1 MPKSIIIMNV
11 SNVQREEI
19 ELLLIVVVVSI
30 RDLDLSAKSPLSM
43 YYVSWTSPSLATTT
57 TTPIIIIAYHR
68 FTIIAITFLIHQ
80 LLPQCTWPTIWN
92 KEKNWNTGLSKE
104 DSSWWKSPLTVC
116 SWLLLNWDTLLILYS
131 YIVG

>member
-57 TTPIIIIAYHR
+57 TTPIIIIAYHC
-68 FTIIAITFLIHQ
+68 FTIIAITLLIHQ

-92 KEKNWNTGLSKE
+92 KKRTEIQGCQKK
-104 DSSWWKSPLTVC
+104 TVAGE
-116 SWLLLNWDTLLILYS
+116 NHH
-131 YIVG
+131 